1 MKAICLFTTSKNK
14 NTYEQVISNEY
25 HFSGHLEEKHKP
37 TASLLLEGLLFKNRC
52 LQSTRST
59 DQYELNYK
67 STKIVFLF
75 SYDVKK

>member
-1 MKAICLFTTSKNK
+1 MEAICLFTTSKNK

-37 TASLLLEGLLFKNRC
+37 TASLLLEGLMLKNRC

-59 DQYELNYK
+59 DQYE
-67 STKIVFLF
+67 
-75 SYDVKK
+75 